1 LDSDCVAQ
9 PHDSHHHHIHQMHT
23 HGTSAL
29 PTATG
34 RLLRQRHRCVLD
46 RCISRASS
54 APSSGGVV
62 YGGRRSRR
70 HHCDMSPSMV
80 DTPPSSDLPFYG
92 VVKNIIESQVPNLYS
107 ANQPQRG
114 RMMSAFDRCSHG
126 CCDGSILVP
135 SSLHYACPQED
146 TAELCGA
153 DIRAT
158 ACSFQQGIRMCFA
171 DPTTDCRSS
180 FSVAPVKHI
189 RPSSS

>member
-9 PHDSHHHHIHQMHT
+9 PHDSHHHHIHHMHT

-46 RCISRASS
+46 VTTSRASS

-126 CCDGSILVP
+126 CCDGSWSLVP
-135 SSLHYACPQED
+135 YTTHARKRTLQSYVEQTSEQRRAVFSKAYECASLIRQP
-146 TAELCGA
+146 TAG
-153 DIRAT
+153 
-158 ACSFQQGIRMCFA
+158 
-171 DPTTDCRSS
+171 
-180 FSVAPVKHI
+180 
-189 RPSSS
+189 RPSVLLP